1 MGNYLRKILDGEEAP
16 RPAHRCDA
24 NGGEPRVQNVLPVAG
39 RIHPTGMNDPGIRAD
54 SDVLRDDAEPG
65 AGFGEAAFQTGLAG
79 ELVLESIQIEHE
91 EGVAA
96 GGFEEGVVPLECGEA
111 LSGALA
117 VERLE
122 KLADRSVPL
131 ELRVL

>member
-1 MGNYLRKILDGEEAP
+1 MGNYLRKILEGIERT
-16 RPAHRCDA
+16 RPAHRGDA

-39 RIHPTGMNDPGIRAD
+39 RIHPTVMNDPGIRAD

-65 AGFGEAAFQTGLAG
+65 AGFGEEAFQTGLAG

-117 VERLE
+117 V
-122 KLADRSVPL
+122 
-131 ELRVL
+131 